1 MIDRRSDPALTRRHL
16 LKGAAALAALL
27 PIGGMLSACGSD
39 TGDTAADAAPEGSAE
54 AAGSLSSGESAGAAS
69 GSSSSGESTGAASGS
84 VLVAYFSAT
93 GNTEGI
99 AQAIADHLGADVFA
113 IQSAEPY
120 TDEDLNYND
129 DDSRTSRERAED
141 ASPELSQVVPD
152 GFDGYDTVLL
162 GYPIWW
168 GSAAWPLKTFVQGN
182 DFTGK
187 TVVPFCTSAS
197 SPISRSGESLAE
209 LAGTGDWIEGERF
222 AVGTDDEAVS
232 WVDGLGL

>member
-1 MIDRRSDPALTRRHL
+1 MIDRRSDPVLTRRHL

-27 PIGGMLSACGSD
+27 PIGGMLSACVSD
-39 TGDTAADAAPEGSAE
+39 TGDTAADAASEGSAE
-54 AAGSLSSGESAGAAS
+54 SDGF
-69 GSSSSGESTGAASGS
+69 SSSGESTGAASSS

-99 AQAIADHLGADVFA
+99 ARVIADHLGADVFA
-113 IQSAEPY
+113 IQPAEPY

-129 DDSRTSRERAED
+129 DDSRTSRKRAED

-152 GFDGYDTVLL
+152 GFDGYDTVFL

-182 DFTGK
+182 DFAGK

-197 SPISRSGESLAE
+197 SPISRSGENLAE

-222 AVGTDDEAVS
+222 AAGADDEALS
-232 WVDGLGL
+232 LIHI